1 MMIYL
6 RKATKMY
13 DASILTIY
21 AFDYNVLYYPQV
33 LWEGCLYK
41 LVRWILQMLHY
52 SKTDISKG
60 FDFNNT
66 SASTER
72 IFGRYFYLLKGLDF
86 SYLYT

>member
-60 FDFNNT
+60 IDFNNT
-66 SASTER
+66 SA
-72 IFGRYFYLLKGLDF
+72 F
-86 SYLYT
+86 SVATFIY

>member
-1 MMIYL
+1 
-6 RKATKMY
+6 
-13 DASILTIY
+13 
-21 AFDYNVLYYPQV
+21 
-33 LWEGCLYK
+33 
-41 LVRWILQMLHY
+41 MLHY

-60 FDFNNT
+60 IDFNNT